1 MLMNEDKLDE
11 IDKLKQEL
19 TKERQIN
26 NKTKDYLLLLES
38 KLVEFEKQKEI
49 IQSLNTQIER
59 LKKEISTKNDEINIL
74 KQDLESS
81 KITENYILKLL
92 DLRKNLDE
100 I

>member
-1 MLMNEDKLDE
+1 MNEDKLDE

-38 KLVEFEKQKEI
+38 KVVEFEKQKEI

-59 LKKEISTKNDEINIL
+59 LKKEISTKDDEINML

-81 KITENYILKLL
+81 KLTENYILKLL

>member
-1 MLMNEDKLDE
+1 MNEDKLDE

-26 NKTKDYLLLLES
+26 YKTKDYLLLLES